1 MVQRNKYLISID
13 IIIILIT
20 IMWLERLTQ
29 AVLWFQSITAVNNNI
44 AFFWDMT
51 PCNLVDS

>member
-29 AVLWFQSITAVNNNI
+29 AVL
-44 AFFWDMT
+44 
-51 PCNLVDS
+51 